1 MKKRLL
7 LPIAVLLCLAML
19 SGCKFLTRTDIDF
32 DTDSISK
39 AQKIVIHD
47 AAGDEKAVLS
57 TESEIDAFVEAMN
70 VGGWKFIEDVPEGL
84 TEVGSFTLWQRETV
98 TALIGE
104 SEAKENEICTFHIYE
119 DGDYLTVEAWV
130 IDMTFSIPGETAD
143 YLRGLTA

>member
-1 MKKRLL
+1 MKKRIL
-7 LPIAVLLCLAML
+7 LPIAVLLCLLAL
-19 SGCKFLTRTDIDF
+19 AGCKTIVPGEDF
-32 DTDSISK
+32 DVGHDLSK

-70 VGGWKFIEDVPEGL
+70 VGGWKFIEEVPEGL
-84 TEVGSFTLWQRETV
+84 TESGSFTLWQWETV

-143 YLRGLTA
+143 YLRGLTT